1 MKKTITF
8 LTLFLAI
15 SFATTSCSKK
25 DEIQETLVVKRTIA
39 DKDYEKTFT
48 VDANNIKTDTKG
60 FEISLK
66 WSSAEDRRVDL
77 DLYVDAQ
84 AKGGDL
90 NTGFDEIFSKKSGSY
105 GETIS
110 ITNSNNDTFG
120 KTLVNVYSSGE
131 DTINFTLTVKQLS
144 DNKVVAS
151 KSGTIQTTLESVTN
165 QYLTNSKHSGT
176 KSHGFMMLGDF
187 VKVGDKFYF
196 DY

>member
-1 MKKTITF
+1 MRKTIIL

-25 DEIQETLVVKRTIA
+25 DEVQETLVVKRTIG
-39 DKDYEKTFT
+39 DKEYEKTFT
-48 VDANNIKTDTKG
+48 VDASNIKTDTKG

-77 DLYVDAQ
+77 DLYIDAQ

-90 NTGFDEIFSKKSGSY
+90 NTGFDEIYTKQSGSY
-105 GETIS
+105 GEIIS
-110 ITNSNNDTFG
+110 ITNNSSDTFG
-120 KTLVNVYSSGE
+120 KTLVNVYSPGE

-144 DNKVVAS
+144 DKKVVTS
-151 KSGTIQTTLESVTN
+151 KSGSIQTTVESATN

-187 VKVGDKFYF
+187 IKVGDKFYF